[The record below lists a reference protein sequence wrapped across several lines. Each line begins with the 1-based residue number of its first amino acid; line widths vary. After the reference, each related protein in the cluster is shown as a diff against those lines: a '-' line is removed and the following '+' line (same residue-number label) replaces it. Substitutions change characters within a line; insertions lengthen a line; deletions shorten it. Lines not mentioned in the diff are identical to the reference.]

1 MTPAQIEAA
10 LVDADPETRRR
21 AVIALEESGSERTG
35 ELALLALGDEDWR
48 VRKEAVRVA
57 SELAV
62 RLSLLPDL
70 VAAIAQ
76 GDNVGLRNA
85 ALEVLGNLGTQVS
98 KPLLRALDRSPAHG
112 RKFVVEALG
121 DTGDREVAGDLARL
135 CEDSDPN
142 VAAAAIDALARIGG
156 PEAENALRARL
167 ASKDPFHRTAA
178 LDGLDRLEAVVP
190 WDEIAPLLGDRLV
203 RRVALRVLGRT
214 GRAEAVPPLVDA
226 LEEASAHVVA
236 DAAVALSRL
245 AAGSDDALQQV
256 RTRAP
261 SLSERAR
268 ETLRRLVVE
277 GDLQSRQASAL
288 LLLLAR
294 DTQGFEGIA
303 QLAAEGVLTQEAGRA
318 LSDWGAAA
326 VPGLLDTHRSSIGG
340 ARAAALELAADLAAE
355 PMVRGGSPEV
365 VLARDVR
372 AALRDALDDPDLAV
386 VRCAVRGLT
395 WWAESSDAPRLVELA
410 ARGDEEV
417 ARAAG
422 TVLESLSTRDRE
434 VVRDS
439 IRPVAREGG
448 SSAALT
454 SVIAQLGD
462 EDTVE
467 RLQAAL
473 TADDPRT
480 RRAAVEGLERV
491 GGARAAEHVAL
502 ALADENVDVQTS
514 AARALGRIRDAE
526 GRPTGAEHLLLAL
539 GSESPAVR
547 AAAAR
552 ALGEAGEG
560 RAVEPLREL
569 VRTGAPGVAVAAMEA
584 LRALSDPTLGDLLV
598 EALGHAD
605 EEVVK
610 QALLAIH
617 EAAGPRAG
625 GRIALGLSHAAWD
638 VRRLAA
644 ELLGEVGGAD
654 ARAAL
659 EARYEIEGDDLVR
672 TAIEVALAA
681 VGGRG

>member
-1 MTPAQIEAA
+1 MTPTQIEAGLA
-10 LVDADPETRRR
+10 DADPETRRR

-35 ELALLALGDEDWR
+35 ELTLLALGDEDWR

-57 SELAV
+57 TELSV

-85 ALEVLGNLGTQVS
+85 ALEVLGNLGSQAS

-121 DTGDREVAGDLARL
+121 DTGDREVAADLAPL
-135 CEDSDPN
+135 CEDADPN

-156 PEAENALRARL
+156 SEAETALRRRL
-167 ASKDPFHRTAA
+167 ASSDPFHRTAA

-190 WDEIAPLLGDRLV
+190 WEEISPLLGDRLV

-214 GRAEAVPPLVDA
+214 ARAEAVSPLLSA
-226 LEEASAHVVA
+226 LDEPSVNVVA

-245 AAGSDDALQQV
+245 ASRSDDAMRQIHG
-256 RTRAP
+256 RAP
-261 SLSERAR
+261 SLPERAR
-268 ETLRRLVVE
+268 EALRRLVFQ
-277 GDLQSRQASAL
+277 GDLESRQASGTL
-288 LLLLAR
+288 LVLAR
-294 DTQGFEGIA
+294 DTLGFEGVA
-303 QLAAEGVLTQEAGRA
+303 QLAAEGLLTNAAARA
-318 LSDWGAAA
+318 LAEWGAAA
-326 VPGLLDTHRSSIGG
+326 VPGLLEAHRSTIGT

-355 PMVRGGSPEV
+355 PMVRGAATDPA
-365 VLARDVR
+365 LARTVR
-372 AALRDALDDPDLAV
+372 EALRAALDDPDLAV
-386 VRCAVRGLT
+386 VRSAARGLT
-395 WWAESSDAPRLVELA
+395 WWAESRDAERLVGLA

-422 TVLESLSTRDRE
+422 KVLESLSTRDRE

-439 IRPVAREGG
+439 IRPVAREGS

-480 RRAAVEGLERV
+480 RRAAVEGLSHV

-502 ALADENVDVQTS
+502 ALADESVDVQTA
-514 AARALGRIRDAE
+514 AARALGRLRDGE
-526 GRPTGAEHLLLAL
+526 GRPVGAEHLLLAL
-539 GSESPAVR
+539 GSESPAVC

-552 ALGEAGEG
+552 ALGDAGEG

-569 VRTGAPGVAVAAMEA
+569 VRAGAPGVAVAAMEA

-598 EALGHAD
+598 EALGHTD

-617 EAAGPRAG
+617 EAAGERAG
-625 GRIALGLSHAAWD
+625 ARIALGLSHSAWD

-644 ELLGEVGGAD
+644 ELLGEIGGAGS
-654 ARAAL
+654 RAAL
-659 EARYEIEGDDLVR
+659 EARYDEETDDLVR

-681 VGGRG
+681 VGGGI